1 MAANLYHLLGV
12 RPDAT
17 ERELRLAYRKQAKR
31 YHPDRHVEGTPATQ
45 RIAENRMR
53 DLNNAVEVLS
63 DAQQRRQYDET
74 LRRDQERWESTW
86 IRGAPSF
93 SEPPRP
99 PEATRAPAEPPPSPS
114 PPPAEDPTRAVR
126 EALEFVES
134 DRLDEVAAG
143 IVSNAFQA
151 LDDRVLWH
159 EARDEYFDR
168 VISGRHDRTRTT
180 LHVRILP
187 ELTPEDVEGVV
198 DYSLDVLQTTTASLL
213 RWEFVYLM
221 IGRTLTN
228 EVDIRRLAGAHNRQA
243 WPVLNPLSPRAYV
256 CWVDARDGRVH
267 APEVARAIP
276 DVPGLKLRLSAL
288 YG

>member
-1 MAANLYHLLGV
+1 MAVNFYHLLGV
-12 RPDAT
+12 RQDAT
-17 ERELRLAYRKQAKR
+17 ERELRLAYRRQAKR
-31 YHPDRHVEGTPATQ
+31 YHPDRHVEGSPAAQ

-53 DLNNAVEVLS
+53 DLNHAADILS
-63 DAQQRRQYDET
+63 DSRQRREYDET
-74 LRRDQERWESTW
+74 LRREQERWEASW
-86 IRGAPSF
+86 IRGEPRFSEASSEAAPS
-93 SEPPRP
+93 SE
-99 PEATRAPAEPPPSPS
+99 APPSEVQGAPG
-114 PPPAEDPTRAVR
+114 PAPTTEQAVR
-126 EALEFVES
+126 EAIEVVES

-151 LDDRVLWH
+151 LDDGILWH

-187 ELTPEDVEGVV
+187 ELTPEDMGGVIA
-198 DYSLDVLQTTTASLL
+198 YSRDVLQTTTASLL

-221 IGRTLTN
+221 IGRTVSD
-228 EVDIRRLAGAHNRQA
+228 EVRIRRLSGEHNRQA

-267 APEVARAIP
+267 APEVTRAVP
-276 DVPGLKLRLSAL
+276 DVPGLKLRLAAL
-288 YG
+288 FG

>member
-31 YHPDRHVEGTPATQ
+31 YHPDRHVEGSPATR
-45 RIAENRMR
+45 RIAEHRMR
-53 DLNNAVEVLS
+53 DLNNAVELLS
-63 DAQQRRQYDET
+63 DARQRREYDEE
-74 LRRDQERWESTW
+74 LRRDQERWEATW
-86 IRGAPSF
+86 IRGQAGF
-93 SEPPRP
+93 SQ
-99 PEATRAPAEPPPSPS
+99 PPSSQGPS
-114 PPPAEDPTRAVR
+114 AQPPPPAPTPAASNEAAVR
-126 EALEFVES
+126 EAIECAEA

-168 VISGRHDRTRTT
+168 VVSGRHDRTRTT

-187 ELTPEDVEGVV
+187 ELTPEDMEGVI

-221 IGRTLTN
+221 IGRTVPD
-228 EVDIRRLAGAHNRQA
+228 EVAVRRLAGAHNRQA
-243 WPVLNPLSPRAYV
+243 WPVVNPLSPRAYV
-256 CWVDARDGRVH
+256 CWVDAGDGRVH
-267 APEVARAIP
+267 APEVARAVP
-276 DVPGLKLRLSAL
+276 DVPGLKLRLATL

>member
-1 MAANLYHLLGV
+1 MAANFYHLLGI
-12 RPDAT
+12 RSDAT
-17 ERELRLAYRKQAKR
+17 ERELRLAYRQQAKR
-31 YHPDRHVEGTPATQ
+31 FHPDRHVEGSPEAR

-53 DLNNAVEVLS
+53 DLNHAVEVLS
-63 DAQQRRQYDET
+63 DVQQRRAYDEE
-74 LRRDQERWESTW
+74 LRRDQERWEVSW
-86 IRGAPSF
+86 IRGTPSF
-93 SEPPRP
+93 SPV
-99 PEATRAPAEPPPSPS
+99 TPPPSPAAKAPPGPTAPTQPQPS
-114 PPPAEDPTRAVR
+114 PEEAMR
-126 EALEFVES
+126 EAVQQVEGA
-134 DRLDEVAAG
+134 RLDDVAAG

-180 LHVRILP
+180 LHIRILP
-187 ELTPEDVEGVV
+187 ELLPEDMDGVI

-221 IGRTLTN
+221 IGRTVPD
-228 EVDIRRLAGAHNRQA
+228 EVAVRRLAGAHNRKA
-243 WPVLNPLSPRAYV
+243 WPVINPLSPRAYV

-267 APEVARAIP
+267 APEVPRAVP
-276 DVPGLKLRLSAL
+276 DVPGLKLRLATL